1 LIKRGGCKRLFEVEV
16 KKEDPEHTKKV
27 RRRIEEKIRH
37 FNGEKIEALA
47 VVLDV
52 DTNTEKK

>member
-1 LIKRGGCKRLFEVEV
+1 LFEVEV